1 MISDYPNK
9 QKRIQTILSEYE
21 TKETIGKG
29 TFSKVKLGIKKST
42 GEKVAIKILEKSKI
56 INKDDL
62 LRVKREIS
70 ILKCFTHIN
79 IIKTYEILQDIEK
92 YYFIMEY
99 CENGELFNH
108 IVENQKL
115 NEKESSYYFYQLIN
129 GLEYIHSKG
138 AVHRDLKPEN
148 LLIGKGKILKII
160 DFGLSNFFYGNSLLN
175 TPCGSPCYAS
185 PEMVSGKKYNGFCID
200 VWSTGIILYAMLC
213 GYLPFEDPQNEVL
226 FRKIMKC
233 KLEYPNFISNNAK
246 SLLKKILINDP
257 NKRIKIVDIKKHPF
271 YLQGE
276 NIFKIIHPE
285 LFKQDNDKY
294 INEEVNN
301 NEKNNNNYY
310 HSINGL
316 YDINNC
322 ISYSDRPQIYENVIY
337 LNKKRCNT
345 QGKEIN
351 IKEKEIKS
359 TRPLITK
366 TEVIY
371 KKMKT
376 MDLRN
381 FGINSHSNERLVNNK
396 HSKTSEKNHINLDLL
411 KTHYLNTNINLNPN
425 HRTNTQS
432 NYQNN
437 NNTNYNSMRP
447 KTIRSY
453 TLGNT
458 NEFEPEKLLIE
469 YYKREKGEK
478 INAYS
483 PKKNMKS
490 LRVNTDQANPYKG
503 YIQFS
508 ISNNTLNSNNNF
520 SKKNNSQNRGKSA
533 KLLENSIN
541 PHEINSYRSP
551 TNYELYGDIIQKN
564 NINKESKITPYVN
577 LISKN
582 AHQRYIK
589 TVSNLNN
596 SNPSTIT
603 SSSKYNSTT
612 THTIESNSI
621 YNKNKNKKNNNIM
634 INNAIINVNMI
645 ENKGFINQKTY
656 NLGYNNNNKNNHIFN
671 PIGNKKNVEIYK
683 NEKPTMINTNNY
695 LENIKKANN
704 YISLG
709 ESYNK
714 NIYIRNNAINK
725 ISLKNSIELSKK
737 IKKLDDN
744 LEAFNKRGN
753 SIKINNKNQIKPQ
766 THLISNDVKL
776 NMNNLYL
783 SSDTLIINK
792 KKIIKNN
799 NEPLL
804 NFGHYDKK
812 FIAPYNNNG
821 YRELTNTLNYLDN
834 QRKNIQTSI

>member
-1 MISDYPNK
+1 M
-9 QKRIQTILSEYE
+9 
-21 TKETIGKG
+21 
-29 TFSKVKLGIKKST
+29 
-42 GEKVAIKILEKSKI
+42 
-56 INKDDL
+56 
-62 LRVKREIS
+62 
-70 ILKCFTHIN
+70 
-79 IIKTYEILQDIEK
+79 
-92 YYFIMEY
+92 
-99 CENGELFNH
+99 
-108 IVENQKL
+108 
-115 NEKESSYYFYQLIN
+115 
-129 GLEYIHSKG
+129 
-138 AVHRDLKPEN
+138 
-148 LLIGKGKILKII
+148 
-160 DFGLSNFFYGNSLLN
+160 
-175 TPCGSPCYAS
+175 
-185 PEMVSGKKYNGFCID
+185 
-200 VWSTGIILYAMLC
+200 
-213 GYLPFEDPQNEVL
+213 
-226 FRKIMKC
+226 
-233 KLEYPNFISNNAK
+233 
-246 SLLKKILINDP
+246 
-257 NKRIKIVDIKKHPF
+257 
-271 YLQGE
+271 
-276 NIFKIIHPE
+276 
-285 LFKQDNDKY
+285 
-294 INEEVNN
+294 
-301 NEKNNNNYY
+301 
-310 HSINGL
+310 
-316 YDINNC
+316 
-322 ISYSDRPQIYENVIY
+322 
-337 LNKKRCNT
+337 
-345 QGKEIN
+345 
-351 IKEKEIKS
+351 
-359 TRPLITK
+359 
-366 TEVIY
+366 
-371 KKMKT
+371 
-376 MDLRN
+376 
-381 FGINSHSNERLVNNK
+381 
-396 HSKTSEKNHINLDLL
+396 
-411 KTHYLNTNINLNPN
+411 
-425 HRTNTQS
+425 
-432 NYQNN
+432 
-437 NNTNYNSMRP
+437 
-447 KTIRSY
+447 
-453 TLGNT
+453 
-458 NEFEPEKLLIE
+458 
-469 YYKREKGEK
+469 
-478 INAYS
+478 
-483 PKKNMKS
+483 
-490 LRVNTDQANPYKG
+490 
-503 YIQFS
+503 
-508 ISNNTLNSNNNF
+508 
-520 SKKNNSQNRGKSA
+520 
-533 KLLENSIN
+533 
-541 PHEINSYRSP
+541 
-551 TNYELYGDIIQKN
+551 
-564 NINKESKITPYVN
+564 N

-582 AHQRYIK
+582 AHPRYIK
-589 TVSNLNN
+589 TISNLNQ